1 MKIKS
6 QNTVKLFSERFS
18 NLRKEYNLTLKEIAD
33 DDNIRTTPQSLSLY
47 EMGKRIIN
55 IDLLVRIARFFNVSA
70 DYLLGL
76 SNSKAVEADIKLAC
90 ECTGLSETAITSI
103 KSLNESERDKLNK
116 LFENKKFVKFLILLS
131 ELEEN

>member
-6 QNTVKLFSERFS
+6 HNTVKLFSERFGD
-18 NLRKEYNLTLKEIAD
+18 LRKEYNLTLKEIAD

-55 IDLLVRIARFFNVSA
+55 IDLLVRIARYFNVSA

-76 SNSKAVEADIKLAC
+76 SNSKVVETNMKSAC
-90 ECTGLSETAITSI
+90 DYTGLSEKAITSI

-131 ELEEN
+131 ELEEK